1 MFEINTIQNTGDDS
15 SLLYK
20 VLKGFLIS
28 LSAVIFLL
36 YVAGIANYI
45 SSGPTATLL
54 DDITLDFV
62 VIILLLGFSLVYLV
76 GAWFR
81 HISYGIISIIFTGLY
96 VLYLSIINEKL
107 IVGFL
112 PIVLVVNAFGFIILG
127 LVKKYKKKRDYNVFA
142 EPIVDE
148 YEGPDVFNFKV

>member
-20 VLKGFLIS
+20 VLKGFLIC
-28 LSAVIFLL
+28 LSALIFLF

-54 DDITLDFV
+54 DDITLDFA

-96 VLYLSIINEKL
+96 VLYLSIINGKL
-107 IVGFL
+107 SVGFL
-112 PIVLVVNAFGFIILG
+112 PIILVVNAFGFIILG
-127 LVKKYKKKRDYNVFA
+127 LVKKHKKKRDYNVFA